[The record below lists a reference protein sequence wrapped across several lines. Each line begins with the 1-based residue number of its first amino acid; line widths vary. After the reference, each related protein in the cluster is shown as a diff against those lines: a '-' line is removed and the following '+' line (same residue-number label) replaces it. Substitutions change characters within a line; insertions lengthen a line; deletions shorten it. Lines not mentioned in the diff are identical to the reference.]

1 MENRTGLGSQRVFP
15 LVSVIIPCYNM
26 AHWLGEAIESVLA
39 QDYPNLEIV
48 VVDDGSTDNT
58 REVACA
64 FPQVKYLWR
73 PNGGGPAAATNMGIE
88 NSRGTFIALIDAD
101 DIWLPGKLRAQIK
114 HLMAK
119 PDVGLIS
126 TPISCIDE
134 HGKRLSRNRF
144 VSRRPTFSQLLVSC
158 TIMPSTVV
166 IRRTCFE
173 TVGLF
178 DPELKGTDDW
188 DMWLRIACFFR
199 VARVGRRPLCTYRIH
214 GTALH
219 HDHESM
225 LKMQIAV
232 IRKLHNFT
240 QTHGLQVPQSI
251 FDGAIAVRYIQS
263 GLNWLE
269 GGNVSR
275 FESLFREGSSRATAV
290 PAHAWF
296 RIGLRVAAIRLH
308 HGSIGAHAMRALR
321 HHLVGA

>member
-1 MENRTGLGSQRVFP
+1 
-15 LVSVIIPCYNM
+15 VIIPCYNM
-26 AHWLGEAIESVLA
+26 AHWLGEAIKSVLA

-58 REVACA
+58 REVTSA

-88 NSRGTFIALIDAD
+88 NSCGTFIAFIDAD
-101 DIWLPGKLRAQIK
+101 DIWLPGKLRAQVK
-114 HLMAK
+114 HLMTN

-134 HGKRLSRNRF
+134 YGKRLSRNRF
-144 VSRRPTFSQLLVSC
+144 VSRRPTFSQLLISC

-166 IRRTCFE
+166 IRRTCIE

-178 DPELKGTDDW
+178 DSELRGTDDW

-199 VARVGRRPLCTYRIH
+199 VARIGIRPLCTYRIH
-214 GTALH
+214 ERALH
-219 HDHESM
+219 QDHELM

-232 IRKLHNFT
+232 IRKLQNFT
-240 QTHGLQVPQSI
+240 EKRGLQVPPSA

-269 GGNVSR
+269 DGNVSS
-275 FESLFREGSSRATAV
+275 FESLFREGLSGASAV
-290 PAHAWF
+290 PAYAWL
-296 RIGLRVAAIRLH
+296 RIWLRVVAIRLR
-308 HGSIGAHAMRALR
+308 HGGIGAHATRALR